1 MLLSRLGSILFLCLA
16 ATSSWAQPAV
26 SPAPA
31 HYADVVAEARVLV
44 YKQVIDG
51 GVPGLSIAVSVDGE
65 TVWSEG
71 FGYADL
77 EQKVPVWPT
86 TKFRVGSVSK
96 PLTAT
101 AVAQLYAADRLN
113 VDAPVQVYVP
123 SFPEKRYPVT
133 TRELGAHLAG
143 IRHYRGRE
151 FMMQKHFDTVNEGLS
166 IFAADTLLYEPGT
179 KFSYSS
185 YGWNLISAIVEGAS
199 GEDFLTYMRA
209 HVFQPLGLRHTVAD
223 HPDSLIYERTRFYVR
238 DSDGRLSN
246 APFVD
251 NSYKWAGGGFLSTPE
266 DLLRFANAVVL
277 GDFLPE
283 KARTLLFTEQTTTAG
298 EGVDYGFGWRL
309 TEDEAGRRVIAHT
322 GGSMGGTTLLAAQP
336 DSRVV
341 VAAVINL
348 SGANLD
354 TARKVFAMF
363 VDAAG
368 K

>member
-1 MLLSRLGSILFLCLA
+1 MKPLVRFVAVLLLTTA
-16 ATSSWAQPAV
+16 APAWAQPTVA
-26 SPAPA
+26 PAPA
-31 HYADVVAEARVLV
+31 HYADVVAEARVLA
-44 YKQVIDG
+44 YKQVIEG

-77 EQKVPVWPT
+77 EQRVPVWPS

-101 AVAQLYAADRLN
+101 AIAELYAAGHLD
-113 VDAPVQVYVP
+113 VDAPVQTYVP
-123 SFPEKRYPVT
+123 SFPGKRYPVT
-133 TRELGAHLAG
+133 TRELGAHVAG

-151 FMMQKHFDTVNEGLS
+151 FLMQKHFATVNEGLT
-166 IFAADTLLYEPGT
+166 IFAADTLLFKPGT
-179 KFSYSS
+179 RFSYSS
-185 YGWNLISAIVEGAS
+185 YGWNLISAVVEGAS

-209 HVFQPLGLRHTVAD
+209 HVFQPLGMRHTVAD

-238 DSDGRLSN
+238 DDEGHLFN

-266 DLLRFANAVVL
+266 DLLRFANTVVL
-277 GDFLPE
+277 GDFLSE
-283 KARTLLFTEQTTTAG
+283 KARALLFTEQKTTAG

-309 TEDEAGRRVIAHT
+309 TEDNAGRRVISHT
-322 GGSMGGTTLLAAQP
+322 GGSMGGTTLLTVQP
-336 DSRVV
+336 DTGVV

-348 SGANLD
+348 SGADLGP
-354 TARKVFAMF
+354 ARKVFSMF
-363 VDAAG
+363 VEAAA